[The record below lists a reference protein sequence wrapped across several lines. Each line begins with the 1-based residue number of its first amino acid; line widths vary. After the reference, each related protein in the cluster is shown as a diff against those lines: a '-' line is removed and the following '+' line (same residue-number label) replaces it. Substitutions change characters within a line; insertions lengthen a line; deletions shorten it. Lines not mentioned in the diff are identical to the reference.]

1 MEGSITA
8 AVRLPEETQM
18 ALSKQKRVQRIN
30 NEHFFRVHPELRG
43 MISAFISALLK
54 QKPDDVDLFAENFF
68 TQPDLAHQLGYYGW
82 TRPPTPEPLEG
93 ELEDSGYEG
102 EEMFVDDEEEAGGGG
117 GTTQFS
123 VQQLEQTLISLFKE
137 ADQDNSGTLEFAE
150 FAQLMATASIGLNSS
165 ELQLLLAEAD
175 ENSDG
180 LVTYQEFVPL
190 AVEVIQT
197 MRLKERIDAE
207 EDELDE
213 VFRDAAMNSIGVSS
227 AEVESMVTKK
237 VNDLGGDGMVTRS
250 QLKGLLKSPQ
260 LGLSKQQASMAAALI
275 NFDANGAIDAAT
287 LAPTLHGILVTAIA
301 KALSMQ
307 NLGEVAAE
315 VERLCEFF
323 DKEKTGFLDPPLL
336 KQAISSGFNF
346 LTRLQI
352 NSIVSDSRAPTN
364 EAGQVCWREYL
375 PRLST
380 MIKAMGDPEAIRERA
395 ELAARAEYQPA
406 ALMSG
411 HEQEQFFAMM
421 KGLFEEADTDKNG
434 SLDRKEFQKCMLE
447 ADLGLSEVDIID
459 LFEMFDEDGSGELD
473 MNEFLTG
480 GYDVISDLAR
490 ERAINELMY

>member
-1 MEGSITA
+1 
-8 AVRLPEETQM
+8 M

-237 VNDLGGDGMVTRS
+237 VNDLGGDGMVTTTQGS
-250 QLKGLLKSPQ
+250 H
-260 LGLSKQQASMAAALI
+260 AALH
-275 NFDANGAIDAAT
+275 
-287 LAPTLHGILVTAIA
+287 LHTPHPISTHTRTHTMVT
-301 KALSMQ
+301 
-307 NLGEVAAE
+307 
-315 VERLCEFF
+315 C
-323 DKEKTGFLDPPLL
+323 
-336 KQAISSGFNF
+336 
-346 LTRLQI
+346 
-352 NSIVSDSRAPTN
+352 
-364 EAGQVCWREYL
+364 
-375 PRLST
+375 
-380 MIKAMGDPEAIRERA
+380 
-395 ELAARAEYQPA
+395 
-406 ALMSG
+406 
-411 HEQEQFFAMM
+411 
-421 KGLFEEADTDKNG
+421 
-434 SLDRKEFQKCMLE
+434 
-447 ADLGLSEVDIID
+447 
-459 LFEMFDEDGSGELD
+459 
-473 MNEFLTG
+473 
-480 GYDVISDLAR
+480 AR
-490 ERAINELMY
+490 ERMALRVRRALKVSVHRVGAGHTFSAQRSAQVSPARSVQAASEHGRRTHQLRCQRRHRRRHARPHIARHPGHRHRQGALYAELGRGGR